1 MEVEAI
7 TDAVVSHA
15 LSSGW
20 FENVNTHEPKSS
32 PGHGITCAVW
42 VQGVTP
48 VRQRSTLSKT
58 AGRVGMNV
66 RIYSRMLQQPE
77 DQIDPN
83 ILKAT
88 DTLFAAY
95 NGDFT
100 LDGLITAVDVLGAYG
115 NPLSGQAGYLDV
127 GQGMYRI
134 FTIEVPLIIDDLWEQ
149 VA

>member
-7 TDAVVSHA
+7 TEAVVSHA
-15 LSSGW
+15 MASGW
-20 FENVNTHEPKSS
+20 FESVNLHEPKNS
-32 PGHGITCAVW
+32 PGHGLTCAVW
-42 VQGVTP
+42 VQTVAP

-58 AGRVGMNV
+58 CGRVGMNV
-66 RIYSRMLQQPE
+66 RIYSRMLQEPE

-88 DTLFAAY
+88 DQLFAAY

-115 NPLSGQAGYLDV
+115 NPLTGQAGYLEI
-127 GQGMYRI
+127 GQGLYRI
-134 FTIEVPLIIDDLWEQ
+134 FDIQVPLIIDDLWEQ